1 MSEGICVA
9 LSARGCWECAGC
21 GGGRSNLIYNTLPS
35 ATRMASPLT
44 PLDSSE
50 AKKAII
56 SATS

>member
-1 MSEGICVA
+1 MK
-9 LSARGCWECAGC
+9 LSDRRA
-21 GGGRSNLIYNTLPS
+21 YQTLPS

-44 PLDSSE
+44 PLDSSD